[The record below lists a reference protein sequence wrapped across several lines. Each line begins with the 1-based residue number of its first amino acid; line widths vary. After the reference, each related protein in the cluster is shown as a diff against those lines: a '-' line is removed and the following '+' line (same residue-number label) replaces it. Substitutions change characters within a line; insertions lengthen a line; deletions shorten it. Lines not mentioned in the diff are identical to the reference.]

1 MESDAVLSTSLSQ
14 GAILQVLSCLPQLQ
28 QTPPITKY
36 SYLVKFIQ
44 AQKKSAFTVRMW
56 HDADE
61 KFTSL
66 TNLRM
71 NLMDYFHDELP
82 TPSFKLGYYE
92 APHNTKRWLW
102 SNVTYRQCTNHLV
115 SVPESLCGVKPR

>member
-14 GAILQVLSCLPQLQ
+14 GAFLQVLSRLPQLQ
-28 QTPPITKY
+28 QTPPIAKY

-44 AQKKSAFTVRMW
+44 AQKKSDFTVRMW

-66 TNLRM
+66 TKLRM
-71 NLMDYFHDELP
+71 NLMDYFHD
-82 TPSFKLGYYE
+82 
-92 APHNTKRWLW
+92 
-102 SNVTYRQCTNHLV
+102 
-115 SVPESLCGVKPR
+115 